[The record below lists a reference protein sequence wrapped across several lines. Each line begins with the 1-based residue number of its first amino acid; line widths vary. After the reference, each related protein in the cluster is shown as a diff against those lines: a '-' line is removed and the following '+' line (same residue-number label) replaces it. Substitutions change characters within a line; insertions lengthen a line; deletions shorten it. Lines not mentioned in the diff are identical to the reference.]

1 MRPELEEVL
10 MSEEK
15 EVNCKAKRGA
25 GGGQVSSRLTVRKH
39 GSWTDATPNLL
50 CDPGQISN
58 LSVASDS
65 P

>member
-1 MRPELEEVL
+1 

-15 EVNCKAKRGA
+15 EVNCKAKRCWRR
-25 GGGQVSSRLTVRKH
+25 SSELQTVRKH

-50 CDPGQISN
+50 CDPGQIGN

>member
-1 MRPELEEVL
+1 MRPEVEEVL

-15 EVNCKAKRGA
+15 EVNCKAKRCWRR
-25 GGGQVSSRLTVRKH
+25 SSELQTVRKH

-50 CDPGQISN
+50 CDPGQIGN